1 MKIKKE
7 KHSPE
12 MKKVIKD
19 YNNSVDI
26 SLCNFIKDVRDG
38 KDTIPLTVGFV
49 SEEMAIEIFNLTGLS
64 VEGNRIVIG
73 ADDIRHI
80 LNRHGKEG
88 KADNSMAN
96 DKDIAR
102 LSYVLSNYDSIEWN
116 GETSNLYYTKD
127 GKNAPKIVIKK
138 RIDGTYYVIEVV
150 SDSKQKRNV
159 VCTIYLK
166 KATN

>member
-1 MKIKKE
+1 MNIKKE
-7 KHSPE
+7 KHSTE
-12 MKKVIKD
+12 MKKIIKD

-26 SLCNFIKDVRDG
+26 SLCNFIKDVREG
-38 KDTIPLTVGFV
+38 RDTLPLTVGFV
-49 SEEMAIEIFNLTGLS
+49 SEEMAIEIYNLTGLS

-116 GETSNLYYTKD
+116 GETHSITEWS
-127 GKNAPKIVIKK
+127 KITGLK
-138 RIDGTYYVIEVV
+138 RSTL
-150 SDSKQKRNV
+150 RNR
-159 VCTIYLK
+159 YWRGDRGERLFEK
-166 KATN
+166 ERYNR

>member
-1 MKIKKE
+1 MIIEEE
-7 KHSPE
+7 KNSPE

-19 YNNSVDI
+19 YNNSVNI
-26 SLCNFIKDVRDG
+26 SLCNFIKDVREGRDSL
-38 KDTIPLTVGFV
+38 PLTVGFV
-49 SEEMAIEIFNLTGLS
+49 SEKMALEIYNLTGLS

-88 KADNSMAN
+88 KADSSMAD

-138 RIDGTYYVIEVV
+138 RIDGTYYIIEVV

-159 VCTIYLK
+159 VSTIYLK

>member
-1 MKIKKE
+1 MNINKE

-12 MKKVIKD
+12 MQTIIKD

-26 SLCNFIKDVRDG
+26 SLCNFIKDVREG
-38 KDTIPLTVGFV
+38 RDTLPLTVGFV
-49 SEEMAIEIFNLTGLS
+49 SEKMALEIYNLTGLS

-88 KADNSMAN
+88 KADSSMAD

-116 GETSNLYYTKD
+116 GETSNFYYTKE
-127 GKNAPKIVIKK
+127 GENAPKIVLKK
-138 RIDGTYYVIEVV
+138 RIDGTYYIVEVV
-150 SDSKQKRNV
+150 SDSKKKRNV
-159 VCTIYLK
+159 VSTIYLK
-166 KATN
+166 KASD